1 VAEDSFMNEEPMLI
15 DFDTDSTTDQETG
28 LDSDYEVN
36 RNIIN
41 QEASSDPIDQDPDY
55 GENNGME
62 DESESFNSVKDRC
75 RFFIHMALNHGFIF
89 SQGGGHH

>member
-1 VAEDSFMNEEPMLI
+1 MNKEPMLI

-36 RNIIN
+36 RNIID

-62 DESESFNSVKDRC
+62 DESESFNSVKD
-75 RFFIHMALNHGFIF
+75 
-89 SQGGGHH
+89 

>member
-1 VAEDSFMNEEPMLI
+1 MNKEPMLI

-28 LDSDYEVN
+28 LDSDYEAN
-36 RNIIN
+36 RNIID

-62 DESESFNSVKDRC
+62 DESESFNSVKDR
-75 RFFIHMALNHGFIF
+75 
-89 SQGGGHH
+89 